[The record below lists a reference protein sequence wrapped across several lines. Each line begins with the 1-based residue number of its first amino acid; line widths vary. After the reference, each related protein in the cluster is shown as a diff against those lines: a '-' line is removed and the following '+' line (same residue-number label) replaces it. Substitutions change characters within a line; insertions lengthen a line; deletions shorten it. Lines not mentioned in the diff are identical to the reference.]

1 MKIFRENLYLA
12 TMTSPRQGRLIAY
25 RANHGKLNIGDNI
38 FDLLCIPASEEAY
51 LLKRL
56 FSGGEVP
63 IIITSEECAVI
74 VDRRMLYSTGVCCF
88 VVPDLERDIVCSVL
102 YREGFGGCDM
112 SPSAIDA
119 ATGASIQDE
128 QALAQAYVTLS
139 KYTGFFSCLSD
150 RASPRDFISV
160 ASRICDEI
168 GCELVI
174 GKSVYNTRLDERKGM
189 VYGNS
194 LYAFAVLIA
203 AFVSKIISDERA
215 VYVDAEDGEHIR
227 ISVGCENLPRD
238 IRDTA
243 DYICAVARDRD
254 AEATV
259 SIADGMLSLN
269 ICPFYADIGL
279 MGVKATPELKEI

>member
-12 TMTSPRQGRLIAY
+12 TMTAPRQGRLIAY

-63 IIITSEECAVI
+63 IIITSEKKVVI
-74 VDRRMLYSTGVCCF
+74 VDRHLLYSTGVCCF
-88 VVPDLERDIVCSVL
+88 VVPDVERDIVCSVL
-102 YREGFGGCDM
+102 YREGFWGCDM

-128 QALAQAYVTLS
+128 RVLAQAYVTLS
-139 KYTGFFSCLSD
+139 KYTGFFSRLSD
-150 RASPRDFISV
+150 RVSPRDFPSV
-160 ASRICDEI
+160 ASHLCGEM
-168 GCELVI
+168 GCALVI
-174 GKSVYNTRLDERKGM
+174 GKSVYNTHVGEREG
-189 VYGNS
+189 VIYSNS
-194 LYAFAVLIA
+194 LYALAVLIA
-203 AFVSKIISDERA
+203 AFVSKIISEERA
-215 VYVDAEDGEHIR
+215 VYIDAEDGEHIR

-243 DYICAVARDRD
+243 DYICAVARDKD
-254 AEATV
+254 AEVTFSTAN
-259 SIADGMLSLN
+259 GMLSLN